1 MGADARTLI
10 ERQRQAG
17 PNNEYEILDKL
28 QQYVREYRSVD
39 KAGNPMP
46 VTRKTKQTIYN
57 MVRSFFTGNRVEL
70 PSDKRFGRTLRG
82 EKPPGVARLSVED
95 IHRLSLGATLREK
108 SMLLTQFQ
116 TLSGIG
122 ELEYINLN
130 CGDEIIAQM
139 RQGKHPVRIDMLM
152 GRKTNPEPYHTFI
165 GKDAIEALREY
176 FEKERG
182 WPAKGEPI
190 WISKPLGE
198 FQKKQLKDTT
208 VLPDGRVP
216 VLRDTY
222 RDNIRQL
229 TRRIG
234 LIPKQESHARGV
246 RYGYNPNEIRDVARS
261 VSRKATSS
269 GFDIICAEFWMG
281 HTIDPLGYDKQQK
294 LEPEWSA
301 EQYRLVEPYLNI
313 ISIPPTAGATDL
325 TQAVLMAEFNIL
337 MRRAKSAG
345 LEREFITTIERNVGS
360 SKVPRMVG
368 RDMDDYYRA
377 ISFDA
382 VEARNLIEGMQ
393 RAGPG
398 VFEKTIE
405 DLTAVLERPT
415 PPRRRTKRRPETTEK
430 IRPAKK
436 RAENRRQRRSTAR
449 NGGAPL
455 DAPYDTRIVGED
467 ELVPLLNEGWGIVKE
482 LRGGRIIIRRP
493 NDRSAK
499 IAKTEF
505 S

>member
-1 MGADARTLI
+1 VTDIKEDPVERWARGLAARSRITYIPIFRRFLKWMEADARTLI

-17 PNNEYEILDKL
+17 PDSEYEILDKL

-39 KAGNPMP
+39 KAGKPMP
-46 VTRKTKQTIYN
+46 VTLSTKETIYN
-57 MVRSFFTGNRVEL
+57 VVRSFFIGNRVAL

-82 EKPPGVARLSVED
+82 EKAPGVARLSVED

-130 CGDEIIAQM
+130 CGDEITAQM

-165 GKDAIEALREY
+165 GKDAVEALREY

-190 WISKPLGE
+190 WVSKPLGE
-198 FQKKQLKDTT
+198 FQKKQLKDTML
-208 VLPDGRVP
+208 LPDGRVP

-269 GFDIICAEFWMG
+269 GFDVTCAEFWMG
-281 HTIDPLGYDKQQK
+281 HTIDPLGYDKLQK

-301 EQYRLVEPYLNI
+301 KQYRLLEPYFNI
-313 ISIPPTAGATDL
+313 ISNPPGVAMSSDEATKKAALAALKVIYADRGVPEEKWIQIERLLPQTPPDKITNMIFKAIRETAEESHHEATHPRRIM
-325 TQAVLMAEFNIL
+325 TPKKK
-337 MRRAKSAG
+337 MRR
-345 LEREFITTIERNVGS
+345 T
-360 SKVPRMVG
+360 
-368 RDMDDYYRA
+368 
-377 ISFDA
+377 
-382 VEARNLIEGMQ
+382 
-393 RAGPG
+393 
-398 VFEKTIE
+398 
-405 DLTAVLERPT
+405 
-415 PPRRRTKRRPETTEK
+415 RRT
-430 IRPAKK
+430 AH
-436 RAENRRQRRSTAR
+436 
-449 NGGAPL
+449 NGGTPFFE
-455 DAPYDTRIVGED
+455 TRIISD
-467 ELVPLLNEGWGIVKE
+467 EKDLLPLLDEGWDILKE
-482 LRGGRIIIRRP
+482 LAGGRIVVRRQ
-493 NDRSAK
+493 NRFD
-499 IAKTEF
+499 E
-505 S
+505 